1 MIAAPRTVLRCR
13 SNPLIPPLLS
23 LIKDHINF
31 RTRLPLQG
39 TSSVLALLLG
49 RTAEGAAGAPA
60 SQVALAAYA
69 CLAAASLASQCLAGP
84 CPSSAALRRQQA
96 LAVLLRLG
104 WITLCKAALGLVETS
119 W

>member
-1 MIAAPRTVLRCR
+1 MPAAAAC
-13 SNPLIPPLLS
+13 SNPLIPPLLC

-31 RTRLPLQG
+31 RTRLLLQG
-39 TSSVLALLLG
+39 TSAVLALLLG

-69 CLAAASLASQCLAGP
+69 CLAAASLASHCLAGP
-84 CPSSAALRRQQA
+84 CPSGTALRRQQA
-96 LAVLLRLG
+96 LAVLLRVG
-104 WITLCKAALGLVETS
+104 WIGLCETALGLMEKS